1 MNELA
6 QVIPINTENP
16 EHITVS
22 ARDLHTFLEVETKYA
37 DWFPRMCEYGFESG
51 RDFNLL
57 KIERVQNERNRMV
70 KRLVDDA
77 AITVDMAKEICMLQR
92 NEKGKI
98 ARRYFV
104 ELEKAW
110 NSPEK
115 VMARALQIAN
125 NQVKQLQAK
134 IEADAPAVFFAE
146 SITGA
151 DTNILVR
158 DLAKLLAQNG
168 AEIGGNRLF
177 EILRQDGYLIKSGS
191 DYNMPTQRAM
201 ELGLFFVK
209 ETPRISKEGAVI
221 DRTTKIT
228 PKGQKY
234 FINKYAPKKAL
245 AEKH

>member
-1 MNELA
+1 
-6 QVIPINTENP
+6 
-16 EHITVS
+16 
-22 ARDLHTFLEVETKYA
+22 
-37 DWFPRMCEYGFESG
+37 MCEYGFEEGKDFRGFFRESSG
-51 RDFNLL
+51 GRPARDAELT
-57 KIERVQNERNRMV
+57 I
-70 KRLVDDA
+70 
-77 AITVDMAKEICMLQR
+77 DMAKEICMLQR

-110 NSPEK
+110 NSPER

-177 EILRQDGYLIKSGS
+177 ELLRQDGYLIKSGS

-245 AEKH
+245 AEKQ

>member
-6 QVIPINTENP
+6 KIIPINTENP
-16 EHITVS
+16 ERITVF
-22 ARDLHTFLEVETKYA
+22 ARDLHAFLEVDTRFN
-37 DWFPRMCEYGFESG
+37 DWFPRMCEFGFEEGKDFYSFLSKTQNGG
-51 RDFNLL
+51 RPS
-57 KIERVQNERNRMV
+57 R
-70 KRLVDDA
+70 DA
-77 AITVDMAKEICMLQR
+77 ELTIDMAKEICMLQR

-146 SITGA
+146 AVTGA
-151 DTNILVR
+151 DTNILIR
-158 DLAKLLAQNG
+158 DMAKLLAQNG
-168 AEIGGNRLF
+168 ADIGGNRLF
-177 EILRQDGYLIKSGS
+177 EVLRRDGYLIKSGS
-191 DYNMPTQRAM
+191 DYNMPTQKAM

-209 ETPRISKEGAVI
+209 ETPRIAKEGAVI
-221 DRTTKIT
+221 DRTTKVT

-234 FINKYAPKKAL
+234 FINRYAPKKAL
-245 AEKH
+245 LEN

>member
-6 QVIPINTENP
+6 QLIPINTENP

-110 NSPEK
+110 NSPER

-168 AEIGGNRLF
+168 AEIGGNRMF

-191 DYNMPTQRAM
+191 DYNMPT
-201 ELGLFFVK
+201 
-209 ETPRISKEGAVI
+209 
-221 DRTTKIT
+221 
-228 PKGQKY
+228 
-234 FINKYAPKKAL
+234 
-245 AEKH
+245 

>member
-6 QVIPINTENP
+6 KIIPINTENP
-16 EHITVS
+16 ERITVF
-22 ARDLHTFLEVETKYA
+22 ARDLHAFLEVDTRFN
-37 DWFPRMCEYGFESG
+37 DWFPRMCEFGFEEGKDFYSFLSKTQNGG
-51 RDFNLL
+51 RPS
-57 KIERVQNERNRMV
+57 R
-70 KRLVDDA
+70 DA
-77 AITVDMAKEICMLQR
+77 ELTIDMAKEICMLQR

-110 NSPEK
+110 NSTEK

-146 SITGA
+146 AVTGA
-151 DTNILVR
+151 DTNILIR
-158 DLAKLLAQNG
+158 DMAKLLAQNG
-168 AEIGGNRLF
+168 ADIGGNRLF
-177 EILRQDGYLIKSGS
+177 EVLRRDGYLIKSGS
-191 DYNMPTQRAM
+191 DYNMPTQKAM

-209 ETPRISKEGAVI
+209 ETPRIAKEGAVI
-221 DRTTKIT
+221 DRTTKVT

-234 FINKYAPKKAL
+234 FINRYAPKKAL
-245 AEKH
+245 LEN

>member
-6 QVIPINTENP
+6 QIIPINTENP
-16 EHITVS
+16 ERITVF
-22 ARDLHTFLEVETKYA
+22 ARDLHAFLEVKDHFK
-37 DWFPRMCEYGFESG
+37 DWFPRMCEYGFEEGKDFRGFFRESSG
-51 RDFNLL
+51 GRPARDAELT
-57 KIERVQNERNRMV
+57 I
-70 KRLVDDA
+70 
-77 AITVDMAKEICMLQR
+77 DMAKEICMLQR

-110 NSPEK
+110 NSPER

-177 EILRQDGYLIKSGS
+177 ELLRQDGYLIKSGS

-245 AEKH
+245 AEKQ

>member
-1 MNELA
+1 MNELSKI
-6 QVIPINTENP
+6 IPINTENP

-22 ARDLHTFLEVETKYA
+22 ARDLHAFLEVGA
-37 DWFPRMCEYGFESG
+37 DFRHWFPRMCEYGFELG
-51 RDFNLL
+51 RDFNPV
-57 KIERVQNERNRMV
+57 KIDRVQNEGDRMV

-134 IEADAPAVFFAE
+134 IEADAPAVRFAE
-146 SITGA
+146 AVTGA

-158 DLAKLLAQNG
+158 DLAKILSQNG
-168 AEIGGNRLF
+168 ADIGGNRLF
-177 EILRQDGYLIKSGS
+177 ERLRQDGYLIKSGS
-191 DYNMPTQRAM
+191 DYNMPTQKSM
-201 ELGLFFVK
+201 ELGLFFVR
-209 ETPRISKEGAVI
+209 ETPRIAKEGAVI
-221 DRTTKIT
+221 DRTTKVT

-234 FINKYAPKKAL
+234 FINRYAPKQAL
-245 AEKH
+245 AQ

>member
-110 NSPEK
+110 NSPER

-177 EILRQDGYLIKSGS
+177 ELLRQDGYLIKSGS
-191 DYNMPTQRAM
+191 DYNMPTQKAM

-234 FINKYAPKKAL
+234 FINKYAPKQAL
-245 AEKH
+245 N

>member
-1 MNELA
+1 
-6 QVIPINTENP
+6 
-16 EHITVS
+16 
-22 ARDLHTFLEVETKYA
+22 
-37 DWFPRMCEYGFESG
+37 
-51 RDFNLL
+51 
-57 KIERVQNERNRMV
+57 MV

-110 NSPEK
+110 NSPER

-177 EILRQDGYLIKSGS
+177 ELLRQDGYLIKSGS
-191 DYNMPTQRAM
+191 DYNMPTQKAM

-234 FINKYAPKKAL
+234 FINKYAPKQAL
-245 AEKH
+245 AEKQ